1 MTPEQQQAA
10 ARVAVHQIRM
20 TAMTLRQAA
29 GLANRLVGTGYVTDE
44 FVDLFVEA
52 VESIERLSECATAC
66 IDNAEQ
72 SDRVK
77 E

>member
-1 MTPEQQQAA
+1 M
-10 ARVAVHQIRM
+10 I
-20 TAMTLRQAA
+20 
-29 GLANRLVGTGYVTDE
+29 GTGYVTDE
-44 FVDLFVEA
+44 LARFLFEA
-52 VESIERLSECATAC
+52 SNSTRRLSTYLDAC